1 MNIEKEINQ
10 LKESVNSLELI
21 ILELIE
27 DVFQP
32 EERIDAFLELK
43 RIKEYLEYIRTNRE
57 MEDDTF

>member
-43 RIKEYLEYIRTNRE
+43 RIKNYLEYIRTNRE
-57 MEDDTF
+57 MEDDTY

>member
-1 MNIEKEINQ
+1 MNIEKEIEQ
-10 LKESVNSLELI
+10 LKVSVNSLELI

-32 EERIDAFLELK
+32 EERIDAFSELK

-57 MEDDTF
+57 MEDE